1 MTRRKMRPRLAS
13 EAGFTLVELMVV
25 VVILGLLATV
35 VMINVLPSQD
45 RAMREK
51 AKADISTLEQALD
64 TYRLEMLAY
73 PTTSQGLA
81 ALTQVP
87 AGVPRADRYRD
98 GGYIRRLPEDP
109 WGNPY
114 QYAYPGERGRF
125 DVYSFGADGARG
137 GEGEDAD
144 IGNWN

>member
-1 MTRRKMRPRLAS
+1 MTRRDIRTRPAG

-51 AKADISTLEQALD
+51 AKADISTLEQAVE
-64 TYRLEMLAY
+64 TYRLEILTY
-73 PTTSQGLA
+73 PTTAQGLQ
-81 ALTQVP
+81 ALVQAP
-87 AGVPRADRYRD
+87 AGLSRPERYRD
-98 GGYIRRLPEDP
+98 GGYIRRLPDDP
-109 WGNPY
+109 WGQPY
-114 QYAYPGERGRF
+114 QYAYPGEHGRF
-125 DVYSFGADGARG
+125 DVYSFGADGAKG

>member
-1 MTRRKMRPRLAS
+1 MRQLPPRRPAA

-51 AKADISTLEQALD
+51 AKADISILEQALD
-64 TYRLEMLAY
+64 TYRLENLAY
-73 PTTSQGLA
+73 PTTEQGLR
-81 ALTQVP
+81 ALVEPP
-87 AGVPRADRYRD
+87 AGLSRPDRYRQ

-114 QYAYPGERGRF
+114 QYANPGRQGRY
-125 DVYSFGADGARG
+125 DVYSFGADGAPG
-137 GEGEDAD
+137 GEGDGAD